1 MMHDIAKG
9 IGGLIIIFMIVGFL
23 DYHIH
28 MPNVLFGLVTGL
40 LCYIVADFMQ
50 EEYLWRFQLVF
61 RSLVLVYGLCIN
73 AIKIGNSSC

>member
-28 MPNVLFGLVTGL
+28 MPNVLFGLVYAL
-40 LCYIVADFMQ
+40 LSFIVADFM
-50 EEYLWRFQLVF
+50 F
-61 RSLVLVYGLCIN
+61 R
-73 AIKIGNSSC
+73 